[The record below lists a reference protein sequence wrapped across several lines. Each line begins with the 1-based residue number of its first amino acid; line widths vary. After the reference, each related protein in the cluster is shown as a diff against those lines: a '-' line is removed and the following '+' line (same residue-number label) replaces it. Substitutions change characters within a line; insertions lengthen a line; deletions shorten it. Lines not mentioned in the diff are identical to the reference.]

1 MSAAQFDPSDPM
13 ARPVVA
19 AQAELARE
27 DLAAGEIERC
37 VTEAFAYAEEA
48 SEEIARH
55 VEPLRP
61 ALACAAGCAAC
72 CHGTTVLASPPEV
85 LHLAAHL
92 VASFAGEELA
102 GLRARVAEAAAHA
115 RTQTMEERAVARRP
129 CPLLDVAT
137 GRCRAYEARPLSCR
151 AFHSYDK
158 SACERELSAAT
169 LTMRI
174 PSSATVFKVRHAV
187 SLGVMAGAHSLGL
200 DAMPVELTSALD
212 EALGGDLRAKW
223 LAGERVFAPT
233 IASRFFHESYRQ
245 VLDPI
250 ARALDD
256 TRGAAPPAAGAATG
270 GDAEA
275 EARRAKNRKKRE
287 RRRR

>member
-1 MSAAQFDPSDPM
+1 MTAAHFDPSDPM

-19 AQAELARE
+19 AQAQLARE
-27 DLAAGEIERC
+27 DLAAGDIGRC

-92 VASFAGEELA
+92 GSTFGAEELVA
-102 GLRARVAEAAAHA
+102 LRAKVAEAANHA
-115 RTQTMEERAVARRP
+115 RTQTMEERAAARRP
-129 CPLLDVAT
+129 CPLLDVAS
-137 GRCRAYEARPLSCR
+137 GRCRAYEARPLACR

-174 PSSATVFKVRHAV
+174 PSSATIFKVRHAV

-212 EALGGDLRAKW
+212 EALAGDLRGRW
-223 LAGERVFAPT
+223 LEGERVFAAT
-233 IASRFFHESYRQ
+233 VASRHFHESYRQ

-256 TRGAAPPAAGAATG
+256 TRGEAAPPVEAAAG